1 LQRDSQRIPVDLA
14 DRVADVLGL
23 QSSILTEVRS
33 FSERRIHATR
43 IRCHGD
49 CKLDQVLSTG
59 RDFVFLDF
67 EGRPNISLGERRLKR
82 SAFRDVVGLLRSF
95 DYAAHATLFGLIS
108 GRGKAAGVIRNE
120 DRPSLISWTKAWR
133 LWVHESFKDGYFD
146 TVGQESFVPQDPAER
161 TILFRIMLLEKLLAE
176 IMGEL
181 RNRPHWLGIPIHG
194 LLEVMTSETI

>member
-1 LQRDSQRIPVDLA
+1 MQPGSVVMAIANSIRSCRQ
-14 DRVADVLGL
+14 GETSC
-23 QSSILTEVRS
+23 SSISKGAPTS
-33 FSERRIHATR
+33 PS
-43 IRCHGD
+43 G
-49 CKLDQVLSTG
+49 SG
-59 RDFVFLDF
+59 
-67 EGRPNISLGERRLKR
+67 GSN
-82 SAFRDVVGLLRSF
+82 AFRDVVGLLRSF